1 MKTIFYS
8 LVLLCTVQVSL
19 SQTFSNIVPL
29 ENGWAKYEEGAYY
42 KDISGLLLTPFV
54 GTWKYSNPDSTT
66 ILIIKL
72 KRILNYNFGNHTKDM
87 IIGEWYY
94 KENGVEKIN
103 TLADI
108 DVDLPFQFNHRI
120 AAYRIINTK
129 QRPPCNECDPSEKRV
144 DGRISDDFLGIAG
157 EIYFRHLPGVGPNSI
172 SVLVRFEG
180 IKYFFNAA
188 GEVTGTQF
196 VGSTLPNGKYTLV
209 KQP

>member
-1 MKTIFYS
+1 MKKIVISIVLFFTFQVNNAQSLGTIA
-8 LVLLCTVQVSL
+8 
-19 SQTFSNIVPL
+19 PL
-29 ENGWAKYEEGAYY
+29 ESKSFDYLDNVYY
-42 KDISGLLLTPFV
+42 KDIGSQILGPLE

-72 KRILNYNFGNHTKDM
+72 KRILNYNFGNHTKDI

-144 DGRISDDFLGIAG
+144 DGTIMDDFLGVG
-157 EIYFRHLPGVGPNSI
+157 GDIYFRHLPGVGPNSI
-172 SVLVRFEG
+172 SVLVHFEG

-188 GEVTGTQF
+188 GEATNSQF

>member
-54 GTWKYSNPDSTT
+54 GTWKYTSPDGTK
-66 ILIIKL
+66 ILTLALKKVTAANYIK
-72 KRILNYNFGNHTKDM
+72 YTKD
-87 IIGEWYY
+87 ILVGEWSYE
-94 KENGVEKIN
+94 ENGVMKIN

-108 DVDLPFQFNHRI
+108 DTVLPQEYFHKICSFSILNRG
-120 AAYRIINTK
+120 N
-129 QRPPCNECDPSEKRV
+129 RPICNECDPNEKRV
-144 DGRISDDFLGIAG
+144 DGTISDNALGVSGGITL
-157 EIYFRHLPGVGPNSI
+157 RHLPGGGPNSI
-172 SVLVRFEG
+172 FIWVHFDG
-180 IKYFFNAA
+180 IKHIFNTA
-188 GEVTGTQF
+188 GEIVPVGF